1 MIVWNEGGGG
11 ETTSYHHGL
20 HEYSSNCLPVTQA
33 LEPDD
38 ASGPCAYGPAFQGT
52 LVFIPLSLVSFP
64 APVMMQEAAP
74 RTKSIGWL

>member
-1 MIVWNEGGGG
+1 MVLWNEGEGG
-11 ETTSYHHGL
+11 ETSNYHHGL
-20 HEYSSNCLPVTQA
+20 HEYSSNCLPDTQA

-38 ASGPCAYGPAFQGT
+38 ASGSYAYGPTFLST

-64 APVMMQEAAP
+64 APMMMQEAVP